1 MGEGEYENYSKEL
14 EAEKKDDEK
23 IEAKIR
29 QLRKEKN
36 KARLHH
42 NRDSGSSTK
51 KRKIDEN
58 NYIDIQEVWKKPE
71 ITKQQKNKIQE
82 DEQNN
87 AKRAKK
93 NEKVPTQLA
102 GSLTNLRTIEKVIT
116 VQEWDETIQ
125 LVENWDEKIREHK
138 KEIEEREQERIER
151 LKRKQ
156 DKKHSWELARLCKEY
171 LEENSVDW
179 AKRKEQREIEKNKLG
194 LSCAKLS

>member
-36 KARLHH
+36 KARLHPD
-42 NRDSGSSTK
+42 RDNGP
-51 KRKIDEN
+51 RKIDEN
-58 NYIDIQEVWKKPE
+58 NYVDIQEVWKKTE

-102 GSLTNLRTIEKVIT
+102 GNLTNLRTIEKVIT
-116 VQEWDETIQ
+116 V
-125 LVENWDEKIREHK
+125 L
-138 KEIEEREQERIER
+138 
-151 LKRKQ
+151 
-156 DKKHSWELARLCKEY
+156 
-171 LEENSVDW
+171 
-179 AKRKEQREIEKNKLG
+179 
-194 LSCAKLS
+194 